1 MIKIERAEKARTDN
15 YSFTLTDKN
24 GVRVY
29 GICLRGLDA
38 GAGLRFDVHRRVR
51 RCFCIISR
59 HPYFSLFRNI
69 LREAHGL
76 SLLRSGSER
85 VFLEQIFRSPLPA
98 PGDPIVIPCTAA
110 NKMFRQLS
118 YVTPIR
124 SNQFHRETP
133 IVPLVQALGVEQF
146 LLVLSAALCER
157 RLMFVAD
164 DVGTLSTAV
173 HAAAAML
180 HPFQWQHVFIPL
192 LPSKLLSYAAAP
204 VPYMIGV
211 RRYLLPMLFKEAID
225 DMLLIDLDSGECTI
239 HGKVIVK
246 DFIGSAGT
254 VMKQAAESLDR
265 VKAGMMKAGMQL
277 FSGSSLASPA
287 TKGAAVGS
295 SDRDLAACM
304 LADLRAGMARKPGA
318 TGAQAALMR
327 IGKTAADG
335 SKERYCLI

>member
-1 MIKIERAEKARTDN
+1 
-15 YSFTLTDKN
+15 
-24 GVRVY
+24 
-29 GICLRGLDA
+29 
-38 GAGLRFDVHRRVR
+38 
-51 RCFCIISR
+51 
-59 HPYFSLFRNI
+59 
-69 LREAHGL
+69 
-76 SLLRSGSER
+76 
-85 VFLEQIFRSPLPA
+85 
-98 PGDPIVIPCTAA
+98 
-110 NKMFRQLS
+110 MFRQLS